1 MDISIFDP
9 LQASGNNFYYALLL
23 LMLFICCL
31 PVAYTCVWLAPSW
44 HCGPFSEYERVYHIL
59 TKYIESKLPD
69 TLNKVVDYLTSPGS
83 IIPLLL
89 LLILIIYYLMSSV
102 SNLKEMNSELKSQIR
117 KEKDLTNPEMA
128 KSSIQAG
135 LHGSGSTLAQ
145 FVPPEK
151 KHVGFSE
158 EIATTSDEVHLLEKR
173 RDSP

>member
-1 MDISIFDP
+1 MQLS
-9 LQASGNNFYYALLL
+9 LSQASGNNFYYALLL

-44 HCGPFSEYERVYHIL
+44 HCGPFAEYERVYHIL

-102 SNLKEMNSELKSQIR
+102 SNLKEMNSELKAQIR
-117 KEKDLTNPEMA
+117 KERDILNPEMA
-128 KSSIQAG
+128 KSSANQAG
-135 LHGSGSTLAQ
+135 LSGSGSTIAAGLI
-145 FVPPEK
+145 PEK

-158 EIATTSDEVHLLEKR
+158 EIATSSDEVHLLDKR
-173 RDSP
+173 RGSP